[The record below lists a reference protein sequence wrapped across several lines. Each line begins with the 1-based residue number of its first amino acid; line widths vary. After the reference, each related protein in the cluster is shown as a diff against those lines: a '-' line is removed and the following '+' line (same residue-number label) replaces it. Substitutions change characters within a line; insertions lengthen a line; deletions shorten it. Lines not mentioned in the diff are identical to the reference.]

1 LIPASFSRLLAA
13 GPAARPAPMRAFE
26 LEPGRCLAIEWGIR
40 IERGDTMKITP
51 CGAAETVTGS
61 CHLIE
66 VDGLRLLLDCG
77 LFQGGHHT
85 KDRNR
90 DPFPFDPKSID
101 AVLLSHAHLDH
112 SGRLPLLVRQGFS
125 GKILCTAPSAEIAKL
140 MLADSAHLQI
150 EEASYRARKARRRG
164 EVADPPLYD
173 MSDVLHCAEL
183 FRPVAGY
190 EQPTKLDD
198 RVSCVFH
205 DAGHIL
211 GSATIEIQ
219 SPNGRLLFSGD
230 LGNRHQPIVRDP
242 SPPPHVDVLLVES
255 TYGDRAHRSMDD
267 TVTEFK
273 TAVDTVVPNG
283 GNLLIPSFALE
294 RAQEVLYELFLLWKN
309 DELPRCRI
317 FLDSPLAISTTHV
330 FARYPEYFDTEGQK
344 VFATEPNPFAFTPLR
359 YTQTTDESKEI
370 NKTSRGNIIIAG
382 SGMCTGGRIIHHL
395 RHNLWHKSSGV
406 LFVGYQA
413 VGTLGRQIVDGTDR
427 VRIFG
432 EDVAVGAQIWTV
444 NGFSSHADQPILL
457 DWIGKANPKH
467 LILVHGEQ
475 ETLRAFQDRI
485 QQDLS
490 LEPHIATWQE
500 VIEI

>member
-1 LIPASFSRLLAA
+1 
-13 GPAARPAPMRAFE
+13 MR
-26 LEPGRCLAIEWGIR
+26 
-40 IERGDTMKITP
+40 ITF

-61 CHLIE
+61 CHLVE

-77 LFQGGHHT
+77 LFQGGRQRE
-85 KDRNR
+85 DLNR
-90 DPFPFDPKSID
+90 EPFPFDPKEID

-112 SGRLPLLVRQGFS
+112 AGRLPLLVRQGFS
-125 GKILCTAPSAEIAKL
+125 GKILCTAPTAEIAKL

-164 EVADPPLYD
+164 ETAESPLYD
-173 MSDVLHCAEL
+173 MADVLHCAEL
-183 FRPVAGY
+183 FHPVTGY
-190 EQPTKLDD
+190 DQPTKIND

-211 GSATIEIQ
+211 GSASIELET
-219 SPNGRLLFSGD
+219 SNGRLLFSGD

-242 SPPPHVDVLLVES
+242 SPPPAVDVLLVES

-273 TAVDTVVPNG
+273 TAIETVIPNN

-294 RAQEVLYELFLLWKN
+294 RAQEVLYELFLLWN
-309 DELPRCRI
+309 NGELPRCRI
-317 FLDSPLAISTTHV
+317 FLDSPLAISTTRV
-330 FARYPEYFDTEGQK
+330 FARYPEYFDAEGQEI
-344 VFATEPNPFAFTPLR
+344 FAAHPNPFDFTPLR

-370 NKTSRGNIIIAG
+370 NKKSRGNIIIAG

-395 RHNLWHKSSGV
+395 RHNLWHKNSGI

-413 VGTLGRQIVDGTDR
+413 VGTLGRRIVDGAER

-432 EDVAVGAQIWTV
+432 EEVASTAHVWTV

-457 DWIGKANPKH
+457 DWIRQAAPEH
-467 LILVHGEQ
+467 LFLVHGEDD
-475 ETLRAFQDRI
+475 TLRAFADRI
-485 QQDLS
+485 REELS
-490 LEPHIATWQE
+490 LEPHVAKWQE
-500 VIEI
+500 TIEI